1 MTLLTVGFPFFSS
14 LLSCAESSDGEGVGH
29 FAPPSLQ
36 MLWNVRGTPASP
48 MAPPPGFLLRAPPMP
63 RASDA
68 SQCAGVGATDAGAWQ
83 GWPGLRGLLPASPW
97 GVGDRET
104 SPPLLSPLT
113 GRAPPAA
120 LRAAP
125 GSWGALLSKMTSV
138 LKSSTLRISGGTMFH
153 RSSCPTY
160 ELGGASRAPWR
171 HRAVSLP
178 VMTSALPGGGSRR
191 FRPPRPFPSFSA
203 VQAQRRACT
212 AHLPAELDRWAAGC
226 V

>member
-1 MTLLTVGFPFFSS
+1 MRRCRRHRRRGLAGLARPAGAPSS
-14 LLSCAESSDGEGVGH
+14 LALGGGRPGDV
-29 FAPPSLQ
+29 PS
-36 MLWNVRGTPASP
+36 PA
-48 MAPPPGFLLRAPPMP
+48 F
-63 RASDA
+63 
-68 SQCAGVGATDAGAWQ
+68 
-83 GWPGLRGLLPASPW
+83 
-97 GVGDRET
+97 
-104 SPPLLSPLT
+104 PLT